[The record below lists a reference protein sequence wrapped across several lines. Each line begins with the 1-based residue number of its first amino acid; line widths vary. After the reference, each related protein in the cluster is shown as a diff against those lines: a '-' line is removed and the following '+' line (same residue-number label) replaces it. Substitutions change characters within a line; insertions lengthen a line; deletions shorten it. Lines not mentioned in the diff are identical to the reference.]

1 MYVIKKNKKGNWI
14 IIKKGAKRATK
25 VFDTKAQAIAY
36 AELNYSNNYEID
48 DSIIN
53 LVPKKSRKKVLL
65 GLLIVLLLVV
75 VVFGVLYFTGI
86 IKPYLPGFMV
96 ENDNNQNSNETDDN
110 KETDDNETLKPIV
123 SSDFQVHFL
132 ELGNY
137 NAGDCTYIKAGDI
150 DILIDAG
157 SRESSVP
164 VIKNY
169 INQYCTDGILEYVIV
184 THADQDHIVG
194 FTDQNSSN
202 PGIFSSYEVEV
213 IIDFAMTNKN
223 TAVYNN
229 YIALRDKEI
238 SQGAKHYTA
247 LDCINQTNGAS
258 KKFQLTE
265 DIYFEVLNQ
274 EFYSNKSSDEN
285 NYSVCT
291 LFNHN
296 DEYFLFTG
304 DLEEAGEESLVELN
318 PNLPKVKLFKG
329 GHHGSKTSSNECLLE
344 LIQPEIVCVCCC
356 AGSSEYTKNTDNMFP
371 TQDFINRIS
380 KYTDRIY
387 VTTQVEFT
395 IEIDEKTGEEYM
407 KAVSSKF
414 KSLNGNIVVTS
425 NKDGVNVLCSN
436 DNRVLKDTDW
446 FNMEITLNG
455 VTRKM
460 RTWPSYGV

>member
-110 KETDDNETLKPIV
+110 KETDDNETIKPIV

-150 DILIDAG
+150 IILIDAG

-184 THADQDHIVG
+184 
-194 FTDQNSSN
+194 
-202 PGIFSSYEVEV
+202 
-213 IIDFAMTNKN
+213 
-223 TAVYNN
+223 
-229 YIALRDKEI
+229 
-238 SQGAKHYTA
+238 
-247 LDCINQTNGAS
+247 
-258 KKFQLTE
+258 
-265 DIYFEVLNQ
+265 
-274 EFYSNKSSDEN
+274 
-285 NYSVCT
+285 
-291 LFNHN
+291 
-296 DEYFLFTG
+296 
-304 DLEEAGEESLVELN
+304 
-318 PNLPKVKLFKG
+318 
-329 GHHGSKTSSNECLLE
+329 
-344 LIQPEIVCVCCC
+344 
-356 AGSSEYTKNTDNMFP
+356 
-371 TQDFINRIS
+371 
-380 KYTDRIY
+380 
-387 VTTQVEFT
+387 
-395 IEIDEKTGEEYM
+395 
-407 KAVSSKF
+407 
-414 KSLNGNIVVTS
+414 
-425 NKDGVNVLCSN
+425 
-436 DNRVLKDTDW
+436 
-446 FNMEITLNG
+446 
-455 VTRKM
+455 
-460 RTWPSYGV
+460 